1 MKLSAVLL
9 LFLFGIN
16 LIEINAPRHPAGVA
30 TIVWQA
36 GLGTTPK
43 PAKPV
48 TVEERKRVLE
58 ELEESVRLALGEG
71 QTLEAARNLNRIG
84 GLHLLLNDAPAALAS
99 HLQALDLL
107 RQSPDAKVE
116 IDNLNGSAAAYLS
129 LPPNAAPNS
138 PDYVALAQSALDKAI
153 ALSKNVHYTL
163 GEAQALLTLSE
174 LQNRSKYATAVLTA
188 QEALALWKSR
198 GDKEGLARTYH
209 QIGTCYL
216 AQNLLTEAIE
226 NFSQALELWRGLKDR
241 SQEAATLISL
251 GFAEFRKAEWQA
263 CIRYL
268 TGAYPLLDERA
279 EPVQMGRM
287 ASTLGASFI
296 ETGSPEMGVAQ
307 YQRALDYYRQAN
319 DYEGISYATWG
330 LGRAYFFAGDL
341 DQATIYFQQ
350 ALEPIEKNSVS
361 AAPILE
367 YLGRIH
373 IGRGEYAVAQNY
385 LGSVL
390 TIYTEAGNLKE
401 AARVLALLGQ
411 AYDRQG
417 MLSRAKLHY
426 QEALE
431 TFTRLSDRVNQA
443 AIYYALGELEMK
455 QRNYDAASGYL
466 RQSIDV
472 TEGMRRVSTS
482 YDLMAAFSAS
492 VQERYE
498 AYIECLMKQHEK
510 QPAGEFA
517 INAFETSE
525 LGRARTLSEL
535 LLALQTNLT
544 PGADPQLAARQRS
557 LRQTLRIKE
566 NDRIKLLAQTDT
578 REQLI
583 ALEQE
588 TARLEAEYK
597 KVNDTIRSRFPSYD
611 EISRPTAWDLRQIQE
626 KILADDD
633 AVLVEYTLGTENS
646 YAWTITRNSFTSHKL
661 PPKKIINA
669 AVQRVYALL
678 SNPPQDGNE
687 TELARASAELSKL
700 VLAPVASSLNRQRII
715 LVADGALNY
724 IPFQLLPNPSGNN
737 EPMVAGYEVINA
749 PSASILGQLRQ
760 EKQHRRPTR
769 VLAAFGDPVFAS
781 NYAQFK
787 DSATG
792 DLAASVK
799 TSASRDVEVSAD
811 SLDPSVIQPLNYTKF
826 ELKNLSEIAGPESF
840 IAKGF
845 TASRETLGRIDLSE
859 FSILHFA
866 THGVLVPE
874 KPELSGFFLS
884 TVDTAGRAQ
893 DGFISMQDVYRLN
906 APVDLVVLS
915 ACRTGLG
922 KDMRG
927 EGLIGLTR
935 GFMYAGASSVVA
947 SLWKVDDEATGEL
960 MKHFYANMLKKGMR
974 PADALRAAQNTLR
987 QDPNWQAPHFW
998 AGFTLQGEFKE
1009 PIRVPVRVPAAT
1021 RTASPFVQKM
1031 VGAGLLMALLAGIG
1045 WGYWRRRGPQT
1056 VN

>member
-36 GLGTTPK
+36 GLGTTHK

-48 TVEERKRVLE
+48 TVEDRKRVLQ

-71 QTLEAARNLNRIG
+71 QTLDAARNLNRIG

-99 HLQALDLL
+99 HLQALNLL
-107 RQSPDAKVE
+107 RQSSDAKVE

-129 LPPNAAPNS
+129 LPHNDAPDA
-138 PDYVALAQSALDKAI
+138 PDYVALAQSALDKALT
-153 ALSKNVHYTL
+153 LSKNIHYAL

-174 LQNRSKYATAVLTA
+174 LQNRSNHATALLTA

-198 GDKEGLARTYH
+198 GDKEGLARTYY

-216 AQNLLTEAIE
+216 AQNLVEKAVE
-226 NFSQALELWRGLKDR
+226 NFSQALGLWRGLNDR
-241 SQEAATLISL
+241 AQEAATLISL
-251 GFAEFRKAEWQA
+251 GFAEFRKAEWRA

-287 ASTLGASFI
+287 AATLGASFI

-307 YQRALDYYRQAN
+307 YQRALDYYRQAK
-319 DYEGISYATWG
+319 DYEGISYAVWG

-341 DQATIYFQQ
+341 NQATSYFQQ
-350 ALEPIEKNSVS
+350 ALEPVKKNSVP

-373 IGRGEYAVAQNY
+373 IERGEYAVTLKY
-385 LGSVL
+385 LGSAL
-390 TIYTEAGNLKE
+390 TIYTKAGNFKE
-401 AARVLALLGQ
+401 AARVLALVGQ

-417 MLSRAKLHY
+417 MLDRAKLNY

-431 TFTRLSDRVNQA
+431 TFIRLSDRVNQA

-455 QRNYDAASGYL
+455 QRNYDAAGGYL

-472 TEGMRRVSTS
+472 TEGMRGASTS
-482 YDLMAAFSAS
+482 NDLMAAFSAS

-517 INAFETSE
+517 INAFKTSE

-544 PGADPQLAARQRS
+544 PGADPQLAARHRS

-566 NDRIKLLAQTDT
+566 NDRINLLAKTNT
-578 REQLI
+578 REKLI
-583 ALEQE
+583 ALEEE

-597 KVNDTIRSRFPSYD
+597 KVNDTIQSRFPAYN
-611 EISRPTAWDLRQIQE
+611 EISRPTAWDLPEIQE
-626 KILADDD
+626 KILSDDD
-633 AVLVEYTLGTENS
+633 AVLLEYFLGTENS
-646 YAWTITRNSFTSHKL
+646 YAWTITRNTFTSHNL
-661 PPKKIINA
+661 GPKKIINE

-678 SNPPQDGNE
+678 SKPPQDGNE
-687 TELARASAELSKL
+687 TELAQAAAKLSQL
-700 VLAPVASSLNRQRII
+700 VLAPVASSLNKPRII

-724 IPFQLLPNPSGNN
+724 IPFQLLPHPSGNH
-737 EPMVAGYEVINA
+737 EPLVGGYEVINA

-769 VLAAFGDPVFAS
+769 LLAAFGDPVFAS

-787 DSATG
+787 DSASG
-792 DLAASVK
+792 DLAASV
-799 TSASRDVEVSAD
+799 TTNGSASRDVEVNAD

-840 IAKGF
+840 IARGF
-845 TASRETLGRIDLSE
+845 TASRETLGNIDLSKY
-859 FSILHFA
+859 SILHFA

-874 KPELSGFFLS
+874 KPEQSGFFLS

-998 AGFTLQGEFKE
+998 AGFTLQGEFKD
-1009 PIRVPVRVPAAT
+1009 PIRVPAP
-1021 RTASPFVQKM
+1021 RTASPFVQKT